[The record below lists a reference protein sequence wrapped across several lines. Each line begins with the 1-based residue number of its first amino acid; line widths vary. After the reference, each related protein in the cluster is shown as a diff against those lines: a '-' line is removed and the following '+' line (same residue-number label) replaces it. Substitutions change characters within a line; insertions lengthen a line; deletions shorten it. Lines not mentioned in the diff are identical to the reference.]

1 MPRVEF
7 VEKTGYLSG
16 MFVQGI
22 PDFVMIGPKPVV
34 TCTAVIHCRVIEKS
48 FPKLG

>member
-7 VEKTGYLSG
+7 VEKTGYLSK

-22 PDFVMIGPKPVV
+22 LDFVMI
-34 TCTAVIHCRVIEKS
+34 AVQN
-48 FPKLG
+48 L

>member
-22 PDFVMIGPKPVV
+22 LDFVMITVQN
-34 TCTAVIHCRVIEKS
+34 
-48 FPKLG
+48 L